1 MTRRELLALAGSWAS
16 AASMGYG
23 QHHDPAATTSPGSQT
38 PLAGEAD
45 ITLRISEL
53 TLDLAPKR
61 SVRTIGYN
69 GQAPGPLLRARA
81 GRPLTVDVWNGTKD
95 DELVHWHGFHVPSDV
110 DGAREEG
117 TPPVP
122 PNGGHRRYSFIPTPA
137 GTRWYHS
144 HGMTGR
150 NLKRSTYTGQFG
162 MFVVESGDDPG
173 SYDQEV
179 PILLHEWDP
188 RFTERGG
195 MDIEFRYYS
204 INGRMMGAGEP
215 IRVRQNQRVLFRFLN
230 ASATLHHRLALSGH
244 QFFVIALDGF
254 PVPRPSHVPT
264 IALAP
269 GERVDAIV
277 EMNQPGVWVLGEV
290 DSAQRRAGMGIV
302 VEYADQQGPY
312 RWLDPRPVPWAYATF
327 GGTAPVPE
335 PDSRL
340 SFIFRATDD
349 RHHWTINGKSHPR
362 TDPIIV
368 QPNRRY
374 RWLFDNQSAEA
385 HPIHLHRHAFE
396 IVRIG
401 DHAFSEI
408 RKDVVTVPA
417 WQQVEVDLST
427 NEPGLSLF
435 HCHQQFHME
444 MGFMAMMRY
453 SS

>member
-16 AASMGYG
+16 AASMASA
-23 QHHDPAATTSPGSQT
+23 QHHEPVITAGVRSQ
-38 PLAGEAD
+38 PPILGEAD

-53 TLDLAPKR
+53 TLDLAPRR

-69 GQAPGPLLRARA
+69 GQVPGPLLRARM
-81 GRPLTVDVWNGTKD
+81 GRPLTVDVWNETKR
-95 DELVHWHGFHVPSDV
+95 DELVHWHGFHIPSEV

-122 PNGGHRRYSFIPTPA
+122 PNGGRRRYTFVPRPA

-150 NLKRSTYTGQFG
+150 NLNRSTYTGQFG

-188 RFTERGG
+188 RFTVQGG

-204 INGRMMGAGEP
+204 INGKMMGAGEP
-215 IRVRQNQRVLFRFLN
+215 IRVRQNQRVLFRFVN
-230 ASATLHHRLALSGH
+230 ASATLHHRLALPGH
-244 QFFVIALDGF
+244 LFYVTALDGF
-254 PVPRPSHVPT
+254 TVPSPKQVPI
-264 IALAP
+264 IALGP

-277 EMNQPGVWVLGEV
+277 EMNRPGVWVLGEV
-290 DSAQRRAGMGIV
+290 DAEQRSAGMGII

-312 RWLDPRPVPWAYATF
+312 RWLDPRPAVWDYTIF
-327 GGTAPVPE
+327 GGTAAVPE

-349 RHHWTINGKSHPR
+349 RRHWTINRKSYPR

-368 QPNRRY
+368 QANKRY

-396 IVRIG
+396 VVRVADKAVSGIW
-401 DHAFSEI
+401 
-408 RKDVVTVPA
+408 KDVVVVPA
-417 WQQVEVDLST
+417 WQQVEVDLPT
-427 NEPGLSLF
+427 TEPGLTLF